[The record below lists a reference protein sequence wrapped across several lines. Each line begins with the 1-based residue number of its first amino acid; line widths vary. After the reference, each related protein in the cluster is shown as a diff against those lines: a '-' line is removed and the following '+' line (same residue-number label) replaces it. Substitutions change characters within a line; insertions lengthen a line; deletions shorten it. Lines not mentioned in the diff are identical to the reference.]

1 MFNTI
6 RISGGGITHAKTEIH
21 EHRAPTDKSV
31 AILSEMEQVV
41 RGKLL
46 SVNRLINNT
55 LEATWYI
62 FDEPMAWDLRGV
74 LHFKLNGREFK
85 IDVPLERHLCSADQA
100 RRMAEKLIQL
110 ISVELTRQLFDAPRM
125 QTLLL
130 R

>member
-1 MFNTI
+1 MFDTI
-6 RISGGGITHAKTEIH
+6 RIGGGITHAETEIH

-31 AILSEMEQVV
+31 ALLSEMEQAA

-55 LEATWYI
+55 LEATWYV
-62 FDEPMAWDLRGV
+62 FDDPVSWDLRGV
-74 LHFKLNGREFK
+74 LQFKLNGREFK
-85 IDVPLERHLCSADQA
+85 IDVPLERHLCTADQA

-110 ISVELTRQLFDAPRM
+110 ISVELTKQLFDVPRV